1 MRRKGEENKEKQ
13 MEEKKADRWKE
24 RRKVGRK
31 EGRMG
36 KFQGKKK
43 SSLPEPNCRFAT
55 EESEVRGRGQ
65 APHNKAGF
73 KYKMAIMG

>member
-24 RRKVGRK
+24 RRKEGRK

-43 SSLPEPNCRFAT
+43 NLPSLNRTADLPLKK
-55 EESEVRGRGQ
+55 VRCEDGAKPRIIKLGSNIKWQ
-65 APHNKAGF
+65 
-73 KYKMAIMG
+73 